1 MIQGDVV
8 EAPRMEQ
15 NKYTQYL
22 LLKVRTIDAYVDK
35 NQQAKQD
42 IEIHEVRVFGQLG
55 RMLSET
61 THQGDTILVEGALK
75 SFDKQFYINV
85 KSIKTTMKADG
96 SMPSNDVDRRMP
108 QRKPSPYDVNNFIM
122 DLSEINNI

>member
-1 MIQGDVV
+1 MARSVNTIMIQGDVV
-8 EAPRMEQ
+8 EAPKIEQ

-22 LLKVRTIDAYVDK
+22 KLKVRTIDAYVDK

-42 IEIHEVRVFGQLG
+42 IEIHEVRVFGQTG
-55 RMLSET
+55 RLAAET
-61 THQGDTILVEGALK
+61 THKGDTILVEGALK

-108 QRKPSPYDVNNFIM
+108 LRKI
-122 DLSEINNI
+122 

>member
-1 MIQGDVV
+1 MARSVNTIMIQGDVV

-85 KSIKTTMKADG
+85 KSIKPMIKANG
-96 SMPSNDVDRRMP
+96 SLPGNDVDRRMP
-108 QRKPSPYDVNNFIM
+108 LRKI
-122 DLSEINNI
+122 